1 MSRYVVIDLE
11 MCNVPGTMRKQY
23 GWRQEIIQI
32 GAVLLDEDLN
42 VVSKFN
48 RYVRPQYGYLDGFIK
63 GLTGI
68 GWNDLANAPLLAEA
82 LMDFNPYYRSAFLAE
97 KDEPLGYS
105 MGDLFAGLNLSGLAV
120 A

>member
-42 VVSKFN
+42 IVSKFN
-48 RYVRPQYGYLDGFIK
+48 RYVRPQYGYGRR
-63 GLTGI
+63 G
-68 GWNDLANAPLLAEA
+68 
-82 LMDFNPYYRSAFLAE
+82 SA
-97 KDEPLGYS
+97 DS
-105 MGDLFAGLNLSGLAV
+105 SV
-120 A
+120 